1 MKDVIDLIHTRK
13 LGVDESDIKSA
24 EDKLGAVFSEQ
35 YKELF
40 KLVNNA
46 EIGEWILYPIK
57 DHRNLKKTW
66 DDIVRQNT
74 EVRGDDMSKDLIA
87 IGDDGSGD
95 KLCLKINDG
104 TMGNEIYHWYHE
116 DGELEEYAPNLKE
129 FIILISEEENEDD
142 FEDE

>member
-1 MKDVIDLIHTRK
+1 MKDVRDLVHTRK
-13 LGVDESDIKSA
+13 SGVDEFDIKKA
-24 EDKLGAVFSEQ
+24 EEKLDAVFPEQ

-57 DHRNLKKTW
+57 DHRNPQKTW

-74 EVRGDDMSKDLIA
+74 EVREEYMSKDLIV

-95 KLCLKINDG
+95 KLCLKVSNGI
-104 TMGNEIYHWYHE
+104 MGNEIYLWYHE
-116 DGELEEYAPNLKE
+116 DAELEEYAPNLKE
-129 FIILISEEENEDD
+129 FIISISEEENDDD

>member
-1 MKDVIDLIHTRK
+1 MKDVRELIHTRK
-13 LGVDESDIKSA
+13 LGVAESDIKAA
-24 EDKLGAVFSEQ
+24 EDKLGAVFPDE

-57 DHRNLKKTW
+57 DQRNPTKTW

-74 EVRGDDMSKDLIA
+74 EVREEDMLKDLIA

-95 KLCLKINDG
+95 KLCLKVNDG
-104 TMGNEIYHWYHE
+104 IMGNEIYLWYHE

-129 FIILISEEENEDD
+129 FIISISEEDNEDD